1 MITEHLKN
9 PPIPTLVA
17 DTEPWALIE
26 DPIWVFDLERYR
38 IVWSNPAGITLWAA
52 DSLEELQAR
61 DLSDSSDVAKA
72 RLSDMADG
80 FVSGKTYESTWTL
93 YPHGKP
99 VDVRFRCRGLRAE
112 DGHVLMLV
120 HVIEQPGAGTLQAS
134 KPDESDEVRE
144 LRAQLEHAEARYR
157 AFAEAGSDWLW
168 ETDAEHRF
176 VYVSARLINHLG
188 LGFEDVKNLTRAEL
202 VQRIGVD
209 PDDKETREKWAR
221 HAEDLDQHRSF
232 RDFEYAYKTE
242 AGKSGYA
249 AISGDPV
256 FDSTGK
262 FLGYRGIG
270 RDITRRVAAEAHA
283 RDMQRER
290 DVAVTANSVTNQFLA
305 TMSHELRTPLN
316 AIVGFSEVM
325 MDELFGE
332 MGNEKYHEYAA
343 DILSSSRHL
352 LSIVE
357 DLLNV
362 SRLDIADENLNLEWM
377 SAGEFIEEIVR
388 MTRSLTSGR
397 KLQVLTDLPERR
409 YEFQADR
416 RALRQVLFNLISN
429 AVKFTPAGGEVSV
442 RCAPSVFG
450 GTEIIVRDTGC
461 GIDDASLEHIFEPF
475 RSNNAMI
482 ANRHGGAGLGLWIS
496 RRIVDAHGG
505 EIDVDS
511 EPEQGTSVRVWLPD
525 MTKPSESSLERE
537 AS

>member
-26 DPIWVFDLERYR
+26 DPIWVFDLDHYR
-38 IVWSNPAGITLWAA
+38 VVWANEPALELWKSEA
-52 DSLEELQAR
+52 LEELQSR
-61 DLSDSSDVAKA
+61 DMSDLSDFAKA
-72 RLSDMADG
+72 LLGEYADG
-80 FVSGKTYESTWTL
+80 FAQDKRYEATWTL
-93 YPHGKP
+93 RPRDTE
-99 VDVRFRCRGLRAE
+99 VNVRYRCRGVAAT
-112 DGHVLMLV
+112 DGRILMLV
-120 HVIEQPGAGTLQAS
+120 HCIGIEGRDSQMVARADQ
-134 KPDESDEVRE
+134 SDELIALRE
-144 LRAQLEHAEARYR
+144 QLAHAEARYR

-168 ETDAEHRF
+168 ETDENHRF
-176 VYVSARLINHLG
+176 VYYSPRVVKHFGYPLDGVLG
-188 LGFEDVKNLTRAEL
+188 LTRSELAKQIGADPDTEETRA
-202 VQRIGVD
+202 
-209 PDDKETREKWAR
+209 KWAA
-221 HAEDLDQHRSF
+221 HEADQKAQRPF
-232 RDFEYAYKTE
+232 RDFEYAFRKGT
-242 AGKSGYA
+242 GQIGYA

-256 FDSTGK
+256 FSPDGEFK
-262 FLGYRGIG
+262 GYRGVG
-270 RDITRRVAAEAHA
+270 RDVTRRVEAERYA
-283 RDMQRER
+283 REMERER

-332 MGNEKYHEYAA
+332 MGNEKYREYVA

-377 SAGEFIEEIVR
+377 SAGEFIEEMVR

-409 YEFQADR
+409 YEFHADR

-442 RCAPSVFG
+442 RCAPSAFG

-461 GIDDASLEHIFEPF
+461 GIDHASLKHIFEPF